1 MPRLF
6 LFSRRSFL
14 LLAIAVL
21 SLTPTQGQQVQVPPS
36 IAELQSKASSGNG
49 QAAFLLAEMY
59 ADGRELEKNPD
70 EAKRWFELAAELHY
84 GAIEVA
90 NRYWAGRG
98 IPKDVSRAVYWYQR
112 VGCHSAGYQL
122 GKMYELGIGVAQD
135 YSKAAECYEAATRIS
150 GHAGMGLAS
159 LTAKGLG
166 VPRDEEKA
174 LKLYREA
181 AEREIGSV
189 AFDVAL
195 VYTLGQG
202 VPVDEVQAA
211 HWWQV
216 SAEYHN
222 DLAGTNLARD
232 FHSGE
237 GVPRSS
243 VAEYVWK
250 ALDTEPSYFA
260 STFHEG
266 LARQLSPEQLKQADD
281 LVDTLRAT
289 RNQFGAFYDNLNPII
304 YLSEDELRS
313 AAARNDAHAIF
324 SLAYRLETGHGMDRN
339 PSAAMEFYRR
349 AVIDARPDIFFAL
362 GKEEEGRGNQGIGMG
377 WYLSAAKLGS
387 IDAQYRLGV
396 AYRSGE
402 GESKN
407 AVEACKWFL
416 LASDLDSSAAIRV
429 AELKAELTE
438 KEYAA
443 AQTDAAEIRASIDR

>member
-6 LFSRRSFL
+6 LFPRRTFL
-14 LLAIAVL
+14 LLTIVVPFLAPAR
-21 SLTPTQGQQVQVPPS
+21 GQQVQAPPS
-36 IAELQSKASSGNG
+36 IAELQRKASSGNG

-59 ADGRELEKNPD
+59 ADGRELEKNPG
-70 EAKRWFELAAELHY
+70 EAKRWFELAAELDY

-122 GKMYELGIGVAQD
+122 GKMYELGIGVSQD
-135 YSKAAECYEAATRIS
+135 YSKAAECYEAAARNS
-150 GHAGMGLAS
+150 AHAGMGLAN

-174 LKLYREA
+174 VKLYREA
-181 AEREIGSV
+181 AEREIGIV

-195 VYTLGQG
+195 VYALGQG

-232 FHSGE
+232 FHSGD
-237 GVPRSS
+237 GVPRSA
-243 VAEYVWK
+243 VTEYVWK
-250 ALDTEPSYFA
+250 ALDTEPSYFS
-260 STFHEG
+260 STFHDG

-281 LVDTLRAT
+281 LVDSLRAT

-304 YLSEDELRS
+304 YMSEAELRS
-313 AAARNDAHAIF
+313 AAARNDVHAAF
-324 SLAYRLETGHGMDRN
+324 SLAYRLETAHGMDRN
-339 PSAAMEFYRR
+339 ASAAMEFYRR
-349 AVIDARPDIFFAL
+349 AVMDARPDIFFAL
-362 GKEEEGRGNQGIGMG
+362 GQEEEGRGNQKIAIG

-387 IDAQYRLGV
+387 VHAQYRLGV
-396 AYRSGE
+396 AYRYGE

-416 LASDLDSSAAIRV
+416 LASDLDSSAATRA

-443 AQTDAAEIRASIDR
+443 AESDAAEIRASIDR